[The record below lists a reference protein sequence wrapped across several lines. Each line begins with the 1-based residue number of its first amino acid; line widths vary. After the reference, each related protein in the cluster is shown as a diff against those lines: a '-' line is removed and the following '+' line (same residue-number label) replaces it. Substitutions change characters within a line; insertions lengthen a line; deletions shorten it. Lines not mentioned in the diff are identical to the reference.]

1 MSPVRYDGGTRGR
14 MRHQNAQHRLLL
26 CCCYCC
32 CHAGMTWLTPE
43 GRDLGVC
50 QTTTETWRL
59 PCDKRRVIG
68 FIDLQP
74 PNCITASA
82 QQQPT
87 YWTTQA
93 TQSPASGNR
102 IGWIISSTK
111 PSSVKYFQFT
121 CAYWND
127 FCVSAD
133 QRKYMTHL
141 NKNQINCSLW
151 LIAKV

>member
-82 QQQPT
+82 QQQQQQQPT

-93 TQSPASGNR
+93 THLLRQATGLVGLSVPLSRRLWN
-102 IGWIISSTK
+102 ISNSHVHIETT
-111 PSSVKYFQFT
+111 FACQLT
-121 CAYWND
+121 NEN
-127 FCVSAD
+127 
-133 QRKYMTHL
+133 T
-141 NKNQINCSLW
+141 
-151 LIAKV
+151 